1 MKSPHPKQRVS
12 RVREIAPVSEDHR
25 VRNGAARREQ
35 TRRKLLVAALEVFA
49 EKGTDAPLIDDFIAA
64 AGVARGT
71 FYNYF
76 HTTQELLAAVTA
88 ELSDEI
94 LLRIDA
100 AALEIDDPVER
111 LVCGC
116 LLYMH
121 IAVDHPSWGIFMT
134 RAGLRSDALGILLD
148 RYLPRDLE
156 LALKAGLADFPSVRA
171 ARDLVLG
178 CMMNCIASVLS
189 GAAPRVH
196 LRETFQL
203 ALRGIGVSARQ
214 AAELVTRPLP
224 EVEMPSGL
232 AFSDAKIN
240 SNRKVDARR

>member
-1 MKSPHPKQRVS
+1 MRSSHPKQRVS
-12 RVREIAPVSEDHR
+12 RMRETDPASKDHR

-49 EKGTDAPLIDDFIAA
+49 AKGTDAPLIDDFIAA

-100 AALEIDDPVER
+100 AALEFDDPIER
-111 LVCGC
+111 MVCGC

-121 IAVDHPSWGIFMT
+121 IAIDHPSWGVFMT
-134 RAGLRSDALGILLD
+134 RAGLRGDALGKLLD

-156 LALKAGLADFPSVRA
+156 LAWKAGLAEFPSVRA

-203 ALRGIGVSARQ
+203 ALRGIGVSAKQ
-214 AAELVTRPLP
+214 AAELVIRPLP
-224 EVEMPSGL
+224 DVEMPSGF
-232 AFSDAKIN
+232 AFSNAKTD
-240 SNRKVDARR
+240 RKRKI